1 MSRITGS
8 LTLRLASLFA
18 LVVGL
23 LLSALGLYLYHSLS
37 NEISWRDDQMLRGR
51 LERMLVLL
59 DNSASIE
66 ALRQRPRLYANM
78 LDNRESV
85 LWVLTDDGH
94 PLIEVN
100 PMHQAVPELTGRD
113 KVQLRT
119 VDNGVPARLAW
130 VAARLDGRQ
139 VTLIAGKRL
148 AERNRMLTSYRGKL
162 WLSLAGGSL
171 AAFLLGWIVT
181 RRGLAPVRRLAA
193 RAATIDTEHLHH
205 RLPVH
210 SDVSEL
216 RDLSMALNGMLTRL
230 EAGFLQLSRFSEDLA
245 HEMRTPL
252 TNLMGQTQQRLRH
265 DRTGEEYKEILIS
278 NLEEFERLARMI
290 DSMLLLARNE
300 QPGATLDRR
309 AVELHDMVEQLCEY
323 FEGMAEE
330 RSMTL
335 INRAQGRLAA
345 DPDLLRRALANLIA
359 NALRYGQE
367 HTSIIIDHQQN
378 DGLHHISVFN
388 QGAPI
393 PEVHLPLLFERF
405 YRVDASR
412 HTPGDSGGLG
422 LAIVRSIAQL
432 HGGLAMVSNEPMG
445 VRFTLCL
452 PLSAPS

>member
-8 LTLRLASLFA
+8 LTLRLAFLFA

-23 LLSALGLYLYHSLS
+23 LLSTIGLYLYHSLYS
-37 NEISWRDDQMLRGR
+37 EITWRDDQMLRGR
-51 LERMLVLL
+51 LERMIVLL
-59 DNSASIE
+59 DNSASVE
-66 ALRQRPRLYANM
+66 ALRHRPRLYANM

-85 LWVLTDDGH
+85 LWVLTDDDR
-94 PLIEVN
+94 PIIEVN
-100 PMHQAVPELTGRD
+100 PMHQPVPELKGSD
-113 KVQLRT
+113 EVQLRT
-119 VDNGVPARLAW
+119 VLNGAPARLAW
-130 VAARLDGRQ
+130 IDARLDGQQ

-148 AERNRMLTSYRGKL
+148 TERNRMLASYRSKL

-181 RRGLAPVRRLAA
+181 RRGLAPVRRLTA
-193 RAATIDTEHLHH
+193 RAATIDTQHLYY
-205 RLPVH
+205 RLPEH
-210 SDVSEL
+210 SEVSEL
-216 RDLSMALNGMLTRL
+216 RDLSLALNGMLTRL

-265 DRTGEEYKEILIS
+265 DRTGDEYKEILIS
-278 NLEEFERLARMI
+278 NQEEFERLARMI
-290 DSMLLLARNE
+290 DSMLFLARNE
-300 QPGATLDRR
+300 QPDASLDRQPI
-309 AVELHDMVEQLCEY
+309 ELHDMVDQLCEY

-330 RSMTL
+330 RGMTL
-335 INRAQGRLAA
+335 INRTHGRLDA

-359 NALRYGQE
+359 NALRYGQ
-367 HTSIIIDHQQN
+367 TQTPIVIDQQQIDH
-378 DGLHHISVFN
+378 LHHISVLN
-388 QGAPI
+388 QGEPI
-393 PEVHLPLLFERF
+393 PEAHLSLLFERF

-432 HGGLAMVSNEPMG
+432 HGGLATVSNEHSG

-452 PLSAPS
+452 PVSARS